1 MPGLLAL
8 DLVIFVSGLSISATL
23 MTGFGLIER
32 QAAEWRRTEALSW
45 LSSAISVGVAGG
57 SAVAGRVVDAGGAR
71 WGYGYAAG
79 CGIVACAVAVTG
91 RRRLRAGPLPPREG
105 TAGR

>member
-1 MPGLLAL
+1 M
-8 DLVIFVSGLSISATL
+8 LSV
-23 MTGFGLIER
+23 GLIER
-32 QAAEWRRTEALSW
+32 QATERRRTEALSW

-57 SAVAGRVVDAGGAR
+57 SAVAGRVVDAGGAL

-91 RRRLRAGPLPPREG
+91 RRRLRAGPLPP
-105 TAGR
+105 